1 MKKSFFRAAAVAVLI
16 LLLLSPSLAF
26 EGAKNGLSLWANV
39 VLPTLLPFMI
49 CSNVIVA
56 LDAIHLL
63 IFPVKRLLEQGLH
76 LTAAGC
82 YVLVSGLLCGYPM
95 GARNVSDFLDAGK
108 IQGNEARRLLAICNH
123 PSPMFLLGYTA
134 ALLPAGIPVWVL
146 LLSVYAPILPL
157 SWLAGKVYGTGD
169 NAEPS
174 YVGSRGVQGSRGI
187 PEGREILGSRGM
199 PGNCGVLGSRGI
211 PEGPE
216 PPRRRLSFD
225 ESLMDSAE
233 VMVKIGGYIM
243 LFSILALYITKLPI
257 SLPAAKAALLGFVEI
272 TTGLSAI
279 SQAVPG
285 AAGGLMITAAVAFG
299 GMSGIFQ
306 TKSVMKN
313 AGLSIRHYVVWKA
326 IHSLLSSLVFIL
338 LACFLLH
345 PSAA

>member
-174 YVGSRGVQGSRGI
+174 YVGSRGV
-187 PEGREILGSRGM
+187 
-199 PGNCGVLGSRGI
+199 
-211 PEGPE
+211 
-216 PPRRRLSFD
+216 PRSPRLSFD

-299 GMSGIFQ
+299 GLSGIFQ